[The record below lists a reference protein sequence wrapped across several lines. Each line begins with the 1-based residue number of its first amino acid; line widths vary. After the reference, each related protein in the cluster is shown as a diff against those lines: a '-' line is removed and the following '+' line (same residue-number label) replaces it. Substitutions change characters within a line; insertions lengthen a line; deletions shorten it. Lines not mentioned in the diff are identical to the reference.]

1 LGETLEITIHARGV
15 NLAEDF
21 SQIARERME
30 RLSRF
35 NVPIERVVVEII
47 HENNPHHGKNSSH
60 HVTITSHGAGPLV
73 RAQAS
78 AFNDLAAFDEAAETI
93 ELQLRKKHERSKQIN
108 RDTLRKRKAI

>member
-1 LGETLEITIHARGV
+1 MVEITIHARGV
-15 NLAEDF
+15 NLGEDF
-21 SQIARERME
+21 SQIAKERIE

-35 NVPIERVVVEII
+35 HVPIERVVVEVI

-93 ELQLRKKHERSKQIN
+93 EFQLRKKHERSKQIN
-108 RDTLRKRKAI
+108 RDTLRKRKTI